1 MHELDSNELLAQYS
15 RNQSEEAFA
24 TLVARHIN
32 LVYSVALRHVV
43 NPHQAEEIT
52 QVVFLVLAKKAGS
65 LSPNTIL
72 TGWLYRTARLTA
84 ANFLRMENRRQRRE
98 QEAYMQSL
106 VNESQTDVWTQI
118 APMLDVAMEHLGN
131 RERNAVLLRFFEAKS
146 LKEVG
151 DVLGASEAA
160 AQKSVERALKKLRH
174 FFTRRGI
181 TLSAATLMG
190 VLSAHS
196 VQAAP
201 VGLAETIHASAL
213 AKGTAL
219 SGASLGLLKSTLKV
233 MTWLKIKTAVVATV
247 STILIVG
254 TATVTIA
261 QIQKTLVAN
270 VLPPESSIA
279 ASSPSSNGPLQIQKI
294 QPSILSKQSS
304 AEPLATIQNSPSEN
318 SADGGA
324 VPQGNPQDAAA
335 YLKRGRTYL
344 NRGNYDQAIADFNQ
358 VLQLDTKS
366 AGAYFSR
373 GRANKLKGNYEQ
385 ALADYNEAIQIN
397 PQMVAAYV
405 NRGQIYNMADR
416 SDDAIADFNQALLLD
431 PERPIPYLDRGVAYG
446 AKSDYGKAIADFGS
460 ALALDPNFSPAYNN
474 LAWLL
479 ATCPQPAFRDGKKAV
494 EYATKASELSQW
506 SNINQIDTLAA
517 AYAEAGDSENAV
529 KWESKVLETPNLAP
543 EDAAIAKNRLA
554 LYQAHQPYHRK
565 AIVSSPNNQ

>member
-1 MHELDSNELLAQYS
+1 MHESGDNELLAQYA
-15 RNQSEEAFA
+15 RNNSEEAFA
-24 TLVARHIN
+24 VLVARHVN
-32 LVYSVALRHVV
+32 LVYSVALRHVA

-52 QVVFLVLAKKAGS
+52 QVVFLILAKKAGS
-65 LSPNTIL
+65 LSPNTVL

-84 ANFLRMENRRQRRE
+84 ANYLRMENRRQRRE

-106 VNESQTDVWTQI
+106 VNESQADAWTQI
-118 APMLDVAMEHLGN
+118 APILDVAMEHLGN

-151 DVLGASEAA
+151 DALGASEAA
-160 AQKSVERALKKLRH
+160 AQKSVERALKKLRN
-174 FFTRRGI
+174 FFTRRGV
-181 TLSAATLMG
+181 TLSAATLLG
-190 VLSAHS
+190 VLSTHT

-201 VGLAETIHASAL
+201 AGLAESVMSAGIT
-213 AKGTAL
+213 KGAAV
-219 SGASLGLLKSTLKV
+219 SGPSWVLLKSTLKV

-254 TATVTIA
+254 TATVTVA
-261 QIQKTLVAN
+261 QIQKNLVGN
-270 VLPPESSIA
+270 SRPSESSIA
-279 ASSPSSNGPLQIQKI
+279 AASSPSNGPLQVQKI

-318 SADGGA
+318 PADGGA
-324 VPQGNPQDAAA
+324 APQGNPQDAAA
-335 YLKRGRTYL
+335 YLKRGRIYL
-344 NRGNYDQAIADFNQ
+344 NQGDYDQAIADFNQ
-358 VLQLDTKS
+358 VLQLNPKS